1 MESVHYG
8 RDGRVMYKF
17 INPNPAGQM
26 VGDCVI
32 RALSIA
38 TKMDWETVYMRVCLQ
53 GYLMN
58 DMPSSNAVWGAY
70 LRTLGYRRYAIPNE
84 CPDCYKISDFC
95 DDNPEGT
102 FIVATGNHVVT
113 VINGDYYDAWDSG
126 NEVPIY
132 YWVKE
137 E

>member
-1 MESVHYG
+1 MF
-8 RDGRVMYKF
+8 KF
-17 INPNPAGQM
+17 TNPNPAGQL

-32 RALSIA
+32 RALSVA
-38 TKMDWETVYMRVCLQ
+38 TKMDWETVFMRVCLQ

-70 LRTLGYRRYAIPNE
+70 LRTLGYRRYTIPNE

-95 DDNPEGT
+95 VDNPKGT

-126 NEVPIY
+126 DEVPIY